1 MRSKTFLSIGLAAV
15 LLSACGVNNDGNGVK
30 NTAYRN
36 RDMNEPTRVNYPG
49 NYNNA
54 GYYNGAG
61 NRYNGIRDVNNDT
74 INGRMNDGVRNTNI
88 GNNLSNNTHNATSRM
103 RVADRA
109 ADKIASM
116 PEVDS
121 ANVIVTDN
129 NAYVGARLAN
139 GKNLSR
145 NLERK
150 IADQVK
156 SADRDINDVYI
167 SVNPDFY
174 DRVTNYSN
182 DIRNGKPIEGFF
194 DEFTNTIKRVF
205 PTHINK

>member
-1 MRSKTFLSIGLAAV
+1 MKKSNAILGIALSTILV
-15 LLSACGVNNDGNGVK
+15 SACGVNNNGV
-30 NTAYRN
+30 NDTAYRN
-36 RDMNEPTRVNYPG
+36 RNVNEPTRVSNPG

-54 GYYNGAG
+54 TYGYDYYG
-61 NRYNGIRDVNNDT
+61 NRTTNRPIFDGMNDRNGNRNIVGRDVNYT
-74 INGRMNDGVRNTNI
+74 TR
-88 GNNLSNNTHNATSRM
+88 NNTSKM
-103 RVADRA
+103 RVADRV

-116 PEVDS
+116 PEVDR

-156 SADRDINDVYI
+156 AVDTGINDVYI
-167 SVNPDFY
+167 SANPDFY
-174 DRVTNYSN
+174 DRMTNYSN
-182 DIRNGKPIEGFF
+182 DIRNGKPVEGFF
-194 DEFTNTIKRVF
+194 DEFTNTVRRVF